1 MNLLYNV
8 KIIELLFHQI
18 FGKKEKRI
26 PRELKIKII
35 GNFKIILSKKIR
47 ESQRGKKKEKKKG

>member
-1 MNLLYNV
+1 VNLLYNV